1 LQEYAERETSLTI
14 GLEEEKELVEKLKQ
28 VKYMIS

>member
-14 GLEEEKELVEKLKQ
+14 GLEEEKQLVEKLKQ
-28 VKYMIS
+28 VSI